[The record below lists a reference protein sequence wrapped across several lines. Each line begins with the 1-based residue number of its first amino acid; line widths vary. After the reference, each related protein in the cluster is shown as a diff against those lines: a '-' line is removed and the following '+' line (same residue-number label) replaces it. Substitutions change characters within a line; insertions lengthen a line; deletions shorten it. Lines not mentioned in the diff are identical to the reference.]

1 MQNILDHILE
11 PQNIIWII
19 IIIILII
26 SKFGIGLNYISVN
39 EIVKNHLYCFRNKNG
54 KLLIIPVINYLVIP
68 FLMGGATTIVKKID
82 SNTINIITIIISILT
97 AMLFTMLTM
106 VIDMK
111 AKIKKDP
118 EYFSTEAQISKKA
131 LLETYYTIMFEIL
144 VSVILLILCF
154 FNCFTREYGK
164 LQSFLIYSL
173 TYMLIINLLMV
184 IKRIF
189 RVIDTNMR
197 K

>member
-1 MQNILDHILE
+1 MKKILDYMLE
-11 PQNIIWII
+11 PQNIMWLTIVL
-19 IIIILII
+19 ILII

-39 EIVKNHLYCFRNKNG
+39 EIVKNHLNCFRNKSG
-54 KLLIIPVINYLVIP
+54 KLLIIPVINYLIIP
-68 FLMGGATTIVKKID
+68 FLMGGATTVIKEID
-82 SNTINIITIIISILT
+82 SDTINIITIIISILT

-154 FNCFTREYGK
+154 FNCFTRAYGN

>member
-1 MQNILDHILE
+1 MKKILDYMLE
-11 PQNIIWII
+11 PQNIMWITI
-19 IIIILII
+19 VLILII

-39 EIVKNHLYCFRNKNG
+39 EIVKNHLNCFRNKSG
-54 KLLIIPVINYLVIP
+54 KLLIIPVINYLIIP
-68 FLMGGATTIVKKID
+68 FLMGGATTVIKEID
-82 SNTINIITIIISILT
+82 SDTINIITIIISILT

-118 EYFSTEAQISKKA
+118 EYFSTEAQVSKKA

-154 FNCFTREYGK
+154 FNCFTSEYGK
-164 LQSFLIYSL
+164 VQSFLIYSL
-173 TYMLIINLLMV
+173 TYMLIINLLMI

-189 RVIDTNMR
+189 RIIDTNMR